1 MEENEK
7 CKHRIIN
14 KTNCATCH
22 EKFCCECYAIYIK
35 KNEKCPH
42 CSQSPLLLNVAQY
55 SGRGT
60 HVPLYIE
67 NPVLHL
73 LFSIL

>member
-35 KNEKCPH
+35 KNEK
-42 CSQSPLLLNVAQY
+42 SVKQNAQKRETVY
-55 SGRGT
+55 R
-60 HVPLYIE
+60 
-67 NPVLHL
+67 
-73 LFSIL
+73 